1 MFCVGG
7 KKTDVFLTNVFAV
20 HVEEETEA
28 VCWGVGDAIWVLG
41 HHVEEGTDQP
51 RHLTL
56 LPRPGRL
63 DVHVETCSVGR
74 TQHNTPNNKVVY
86 YMPKITPACYIYWCS
101 V

>member
-7 KKTDVFLTNVFAV
+7 KKTDVLLTNVFAV

-28 VCWGVGDAIWVLG
+28 VCRGVGDAIWVLG

-63 DVHVETCSVGR
+63 DVHVETCSAKCQRLLPG
-74 TQHNTPNNKVVY
+74 VVY
-86 YMPKITPACYIYWCS
+86 IGVLYTVRLM
-101 V
+101 